1 MLLTVDVFEDVHDA
15 GVLNS
20 LRALFCRLLNI
31 FVEIF
36 LRVEKSDLALLTGFF
51 VSQLQPVVEAQTL
64 FIVIKSQII
73 VSLMVLL
80 ISFRLNVVHKE
91 VKSGKFSCTIFIKV
105 WILMKQSVK

>member
-1 MLLTVDVFEDVHDA
+1 
-15 GVLNS
+15 
-20 LRALFCRLLNI
+20 
-31 FVEIF
+31 
-36 LRVEKSDLALLTGFF
+36 VEKSYLALLSGFF

-64 FIVIKSQII
+64 FILIKSQII
-73 VSLMVLL
+73 VSLVVLL